1 MGRFSMSK
9 TMTAAVT
16 FGLFLLLVI
25 GLAASRC
32 GRGTAL
38 VPAVVV
44 VDSVSADSAKTKRQP
59 PAKQRKTNK
68 KKTPSTPARR
78 DYLDEPV

>member
-25 GLAASRC
+25 GLAGSRC
-32 GRGTAL
+32 GRGTASA
-38 VPAVVV
+38 PAVVV
-44 VDSVSADSAKTKRQP
+44 LDSVSADSAKTKRQP